1 MKDDK
6 EGVSIWNP
14 DKQLSEQVTLKNI
27 VSHDNAMNLARS
39 GVPLLPSEKP
49 LSFND
54 RISLRFKGLN
64 EMISAQ
70 QCIITNNQGI
80 IRVNSFETW
89 KKKYKIEEEQL
100 NNKFAEEDN
109 DYNEISA
116 ILLFLDECEQ
126 KIIIARRTKT
136 FVDDFVWEKKD
147 SNNGETLLELTPNFF
162 KMMKE
167 LERSYEAIYCILINN
182 KIVSSG
188 ISYDEEA
195 TDKEIEEEQYRRI
208 VES

>member
-136 FVDDFVWEKKD
+136 FVDDFIWEKKD
-147 SNNGETLLELTPNFF
+147 SNTGNTVLELTPNFF
-162 KMMKE
+162 KMMKD
-167 LERSYEAIYCILINN
+167 LEHSYEAIYCILINN

-188 ISYDEEA
+188 ISYDEET

>member
-147 SNNGETLLELTPNFF
+147 SNTGNTVLELTPNFF
-162 KMMKE
+162 KMMKD
-167 LERSYEAIYCILINN
+167 LEHSYEAIYCILINN

-195 TDKEIEEEQYRRI
+195 TDKEIEEEQHRRI